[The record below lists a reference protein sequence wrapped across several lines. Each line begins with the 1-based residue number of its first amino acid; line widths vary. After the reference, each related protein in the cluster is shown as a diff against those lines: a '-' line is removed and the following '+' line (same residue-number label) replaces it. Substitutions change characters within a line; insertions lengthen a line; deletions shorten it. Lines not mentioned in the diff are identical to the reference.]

1 MASIGET
8 KKLVAGVAKQMGQ
21 LGGRLDK
28 AKGNFENAK
37 KHADKVLAGSAT
49 SIEAE
54 VSGKMQKAAQA
65 AAKAKTAVEK
75 AVAACDTYASSTL

>member
-49 SIEAE
+49 SIEGEDRGREGRRRLRHLRVQHALIRRRT
-54 VSGKMQKAAQA
+54 SHG
-65 AAKAKTAVEK
+65 
-75 AVAACDTYASSTL
+75 

>member
-21 LGGRLDK
+21 LGARLDK

-54 VSGKMQKAAQA
+54 VSGKMQKAALGIVCVTCTGTITQI
-65 AAKAKTAVEK
+65 ER
-75 AVAACDTYASSTL
+75 